1 MTTWRLRH
9 SDGGIP
15 VTVWD
20 DLSCTIEG
28 ETYKSLRKMLIARNY
43 KPNRPRRYFRCG
55 SIYAR
60 PMNATTDSDLLF
72 DETGLESVEEPE
84 LGIDL
89 ATRSGEVVKLMYSG
103 FGQWIFSA
111 GLDPEEVTQEVYRG
125 ILARNAGK
133 CPWDK
138 RKSSFGHYVH
148 MVCNG
153 VITNYSNKTKKRRGS
168 EQIGIANLDTESS
181 GDARDANIELDGGTV
196 ATEADAL
203 VTQDLMTHVLDKG
216 DELGAQIIPLLV
228 EGYTHREI
236 ASKLKKPRKEIEKAI
251 TTLQAHTRTWFQ

>member
-1 MTTWRLRH
+1 MTTWYLRH
-9 SDGGIP
+9 SDGGLP

-20 DLSCTIEG
+20 DLSCTVEG
-28 ETYKSLRKMLIARNY
+28 ETYKSLQAMLNARNY
-43 KPNRPRRYFRCG
+43 RPNRAKRYFHRG

-60 PMNATTDSDLLF
+60 PMNATTDTELLF
-72 DETGLESVEEPE
+72 DETVLSPEEPE

-89 ATRSGEVVKLMYSG
+89 AKRSSEVVKLMYSG

-125 ILARNAGK
+125 ILARNQGK

-153 VITNYSNKTKKRRGS
+153 VITNYSNRTKKRRGS
-168 EQIGIANLDTESS
+168 EQVGLNTLDEDAS
-181 GDARDANIELDGGTV
+181 GDARDANLEVEGGTV

-203 VTQDLMTHVLDKG
+203 ITNDLMAHVKELGND
-216 DELGAQIIPLLV
+216 LGAQIIPLLV

-236 ASKLKKPRKEIEKAI
+236 ASKLKMPRKEVEKAI
-251 TTLQAHTRTWFQ
+251 TMLQEHTRSWLQ